1 MISITLPSIH
11 PGRLARTIENI
22 EATTRG
28 PWEAIVV
35 SPFRPVD
42 HPNVKWICE
51 LETEPLGANSA
62 HAVAV
67 YSAVGDYL
75 VAWVDDHLFV
85 DRWDESALE
94 EFRCLRNS
102 RIFALGLRNAKHIG
116 TVFGKYYPYF
126 PMMERMQVSEVGGW
140 LSGDYRIGFADC
152 DLAMRIYKAGGTC
165 RPMGRKIIIMHKDD
179 ERKLTEMDPGDGR
192 STAADT
198 ALFIKRWAPTYGKG
212 WDTSYLRGFNIDVQS
227 EAMAKLI
234 SRQRGG
240 FYPPGVTI

>member
-11 PGRLARTIENI
+11 PGRLARTIKNI
-22 EATTRG
+22 EETTRG
-28 PWEAIVV
+28 SWEAIVV
-35 SPFRPVD
+35 SPFQPLD
-42 HPNVKWICE
+42 HPNVKWAH
-51 LETEPLGANSA
+51 EPPAESRGANSA
-62 HAVAV
+62 HTVA
-67 YSAVGDYL
+67 ANAAIGDYL

-126 PMMERMQVSEVGGW
+126 PMMERAQVSEVGGW
-140 LSGDYRIGFADC
+140 LSGDYRVGFADC
-152 DLAMRIYKAGGTC
+152 DLAMRVYKAGGKC
-165 RPMGRKIIIMHKDD
+165 RPMGREIVIAHKDD
-179 ERKLTEMDPGDGR
+179 DRKLREIALGDGR
-192 STAADT
+192 STVTDT
-198 ALFIKRWAPTYGKG
+198 SLFVMRWGSIYGMG

-234 SRQRGG
+234 SRQRGRM
-240 FYPPGVTI
+240 